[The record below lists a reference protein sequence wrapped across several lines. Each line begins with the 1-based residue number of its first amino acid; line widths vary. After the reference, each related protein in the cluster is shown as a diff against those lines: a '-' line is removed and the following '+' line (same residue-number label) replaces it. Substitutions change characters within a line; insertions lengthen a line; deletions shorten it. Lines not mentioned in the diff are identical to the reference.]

1 MNHSI
6 LVAAIALL
14 AGSAAC
20 ATDKG
25 HGQPV
30 TPTPEIT
37 RGDQGFSRNG
47 YKEHFAVSALV
58 GLAVSTHVETESPA
72 RAWAYAMVPGLLK
85 EVMDS
90 QQRGNHFSSRDMIA
104 NALGAAVGVGAGRV
118 LLVSSRDGRTTV
130 ALLVRN

>member
-1 MNHSI
+1 MRGTTI
-6 LVAAIALL
+6 AAIALL
-14 AGSAAC
+14 ISAQAL
-20 ATDKG
+20 ASDKD

-30 TPTPEIT
+30 TPTPETT
-37 RGDQGFSRNG
+37 RSGQGFSHNG

-58 GLAVSTHVETESPA
+58 GLAVSNHVETESAA

-85 EVMDS
+85 EILDS